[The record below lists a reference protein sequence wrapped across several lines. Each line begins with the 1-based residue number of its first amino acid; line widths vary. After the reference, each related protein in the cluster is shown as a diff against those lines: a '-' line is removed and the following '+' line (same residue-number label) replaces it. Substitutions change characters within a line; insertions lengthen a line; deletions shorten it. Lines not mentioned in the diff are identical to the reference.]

1 VAFSVENRSSEEVHS
16 SMENLCK
23 RILEVENIQFAGII
37 DTMGNLFA
45 GGFKKGSIPRV
56 SDTKRR
62 QMYMRFA
69 LESCF
74 RKDFDDSLGQFRS
87 AIIQRENCTIFSVN
101 VCNHLLIV
109 FTKSPTQN
117 SSLFKKI
124 QNLVS
129 NNESNSLH
137 LQQNES

>member
-1 VAFSVENRSSEEVHS
+1 MTLSLEDRSSEKVHS

-23 RILEVENIQFAGII
+23 KILEVKNIQFAGII
-37 DTMGNLFA
+37 DTMGNLYA
-45 GGFKKGSIPRV
+45 GGFKKGSIPKV
-56 SDTKRR
+56 SDTTRR

-74 RKDFDDSLGQFRS
+74 RKDFDDSLGNFSS

-101 VCNHLLIV
+101 VCNHLLTV

-117 SSLFKKI
+117 SSLFEQI
-124 QNLVS
+124 QKLVCE
-129 NNESNSLH
+129 NKLDGFH
-137 LQQNES
+137 LK